1 MEDNVLMSNATEAK
15 KTRSSRG
22 RQRIEIKKLEDES
35 KRQVTFSKRRR
46 GLFNKAKE
54 LSTLCGAEVGI
65 LTLSKSRRVYTNDNV
80 EAVLDRY
87 LAESSG
93 QGNYS
98 WIKQKE
104 VKEDISGGFWLDQP
118 IENMGLVELLEYA
131 MALNDLR
138 KNAEA
143 RVEELSIQKSTCL
156 WQYVADQ
163 ELNKAQFL
171 QQLMVGGNYDWFRDS
186 DNFTPVEHRY

>member
-1 MEDNVLMSNATEAK
+1 MSNATEAK

-54 LSTLCGAEVGI
+54 LSTLCGVEVGI
-65 LTLSKSRRVYTNDNV
+65 LTLSKSGRVYTNDNV
-80 EAVLDRY
+80 DAVLDRY
-87 LAESSG
+87 LAESSS

-104 VKEDISGGFWLDQP
+104 VKEDISGGFWLDQS
-118 IENMGLVELLEYA
+118 IENMGLVEQLEYV
-131 MALNDLR
+131 MALIDLR

-143 RVEELSIQKSTCL
+143 RVEELSIQKSTYL

-163 ELNKAQFL
+163 ELNK
-171 QQLMVGGNYDWFRDS
+171 DRD
-186 DNFTPVEHRY
+186 F

>member
-22 RQRIEIKKLEDES
+22 RQRNEIKKLEDES
-35 KRQVTFSKRRR
+35 KRQVTFFKRRR

-54 LSTLCGAEVGI
+54 LSTLCGVEV
-65 LTLSKSRRVYTNDNV
+65 
-80 EAVLDRY
+80 VLDRY
-87 LAESSG
+87 LAESSS

-104 VKEDISGGFWLDQP
+104 VKEDISGGFWLDQS

-131 MALNDLR
+131 MTLNDLR

-143 RVEELSIQKSTCL
+143 RVEELSIQKSTYL

-163 ELNKAQFL
+163 ELNKDLDF
-171 QQLMVGGNYDWFRDS
+171 
-186 DNFTPVEHRY
+186 

>member
-1 MEDNVLMSNATEAK
+1 MEDNVLMSNATVAK

-54 LSTLCGAEVGI
+54 LSTLCGVEVGI
-65 LTLSKSRRVYTNDNV
+65 LTLPKSGRVYTNDNV
-80 EAVLDRY
+80 KAVLDRY
-87 LAESSG
+87 LVKSSG

-104 VKEDISGGFWLDQP
+104 VKEDISGGFWLYQS

-131 MALNDLR
+131 MAL
-138 KNAEA
+138 
-143 RVEELSIQKSTCL
+143 
-156 WQYVADQ
+156 
-163 ELNKAQFL
+163 
-171 QQLMVGGNYDWFRDS
+171 
-186 DNFTPVEHRY
+186 

>member
-54 LSTLCGAEVGI
+54 LFTLCGVEVGI
-65 LTLSKSRRVYTNDNV
+65 LTLSKSGRVYTNDNV

-143 RVEELSIQKSTCL
+143 RVEELSIQKSTYL

-163 ELNKAQFL
+163 ELNK
-171 QQLMVGGNYDWFRDS
+171 DRD
-186 DNFTPVEHRY
+186 F

>member
-54 LSTLCGAEVGI
+54 LFTLCGVEVGI
-65 LTLSKSRRVYTNDNV
+65 LALSKFGRVYTNDNV
-80 EAVLDRY
+80 EA
-87 LAESSG
+87 
-93 QGNYS
+93 
-98 WIKQKE
+98 
-104 VKEDISGGFWLDQP
+104 P
-118 IENMGLVELLEYA
+118 IENMSLVELLEYV

-138 KNAEA
+138 KNTEA
-143 RVEELSIQKSTCL
+143 RVEELSIQKSTYL

-163 ELNKAQFL
+163 ELNK
-171 QQLMVGGNYDWFRDS
+171 DRD
-186 DNFTPVEHRY
+186 F